1 MKKLLFLLPV
11 LFISMLA
18 TAQVKKLPAQVVKF
32 TEQQYNFGKIKQ
44 NQPVTHDFAF
54 NNISGKPVVIESA
67 TASCG
72 CTTPVWP
79 QKPIAK
85 NKKDKITAG
94 FNAAA
99 AGPFEKTI
107 FVKISGVDQQVALII
122 KGEVLSADDYAKFEK
137 ENAKKS
143 GK

>member
-1 MKKLLFLLPV
+1 MKKLLFMLPV
-11 LFISMLA
+11 LFITVLGV
-18 TAQVKKLPAQVVKF
+18 AQEKKLPAQVVKF

-54 NNISGKPVVIESA
+54 NNISGKPVVIENA

-85 NKKDKITAG
+85 SKKDKITAG

-107 FVKISGVDQQVALII
+107 FVKISGVEQPVALII
-122 KGEVLSADDYAKFEK
+122 KGEVLNAEDYAKFEK
-137 ENAKKS
+137 ENGKKS